1 MIRLVIALVILL
13 VGLGAVSYLIVE
25 WYAAPHR
32 RLLRQFRKV
41 RSLILESVDEEQR
54 PRAERL
60 LGDCE
65 QHLEGL
71 IRTRQRLDVLDEM
84 ADAAAEYTDVDP
96 PVDYEHLE
104 ARLQDDVHY
113 FLAEMARISSEVDY
127 DWRQSLQRLED
138 FNDELAEQ
146 RQAFAELEELTE

>member
-1 MIRLVIALVILL
+1 MIRLVIALIIVLGG
-13 VGLGAVSYLIVE
+13 VGAVSYLVVE

-41 RSLILESVDEEQR
+41 RSLILEGVDDEQR

-60 LGDCE
+60 LEDCE
-65 QHLEGL
+65 EHLEGL
-71 IRTRQRLDVLDEM
+71 VRARQRLDVLDEM
-84 ADAAAEYTDVDP
+84 ADAASEYTDVDP
-96 PVDYEHLE
+96 PIDYEHLE
-104 ARLQDDVHY
+104 ARLQEDVHY

-146 RQAFAELEELTE
+146 REAFAELEELTE

>member
-1 MIRLVIALVILL
+1 MIRLVIALIIVLGG
-13 VGLGAVSYLIVE
+13 VGAVSYLVVE

-41 RSLILESVDEEQR
+41 RSLILEGVDDKQR

-60 LGDCE
+60 LEDCE
-65 QHLEGL
+65 EHLEGL
-71 IRTRQRLDVLDEM
+71 IRARQRLDVLGEM
-84 ADAAAEYTDVDP
+84 ADAASEYTDVDP
-96 PVDYEHLE
+96 PIDYEHLE
-104 ARLQDDVHY
+104 ARLQEDVHY

-146 RQAFAELEELTE
+146 REAFAELEELTE

>member
-13 VGLGAVSYLIVE
+13 VGLGAVSYLVVE

-41 RSLILESVDEEQR
+41 RSLILEGVDEQQR

-60 LGDCE
+60 LEDCE
-65 QHLEGL
+65 EHLEGL
-71 IRTRQRLDVLDEM
+71 IRARQRLDILDNM
-84 ADAAAEYTDVDP
+84 ADAASEYTDVDA

-113 FLAEMARISSEVDY
+113 FLSEMARISSEVDH

-138 FNDELAEQ
+138 FNDELADQ
-146 RQAFAELEELTE
+146 REVFAELEELTE